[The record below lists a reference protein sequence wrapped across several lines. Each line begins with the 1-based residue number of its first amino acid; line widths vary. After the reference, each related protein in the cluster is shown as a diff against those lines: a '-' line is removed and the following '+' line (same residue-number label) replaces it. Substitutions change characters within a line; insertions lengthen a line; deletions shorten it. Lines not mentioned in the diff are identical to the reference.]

1 MPGNDS
7 FDTLIEGFLA
17 FRRYSYQGDAASM
30 PRLVEEGQS
39 PDYFIISCI
48 DSRSNP
54 GTIFRPAPGTFFAHK
69 AMGSIVRPYKQ
80 GTALAAALQFA
91 LTHNKVNKI
100 VILGHTGCGAIKALV
115 EQIDD
120 PEIASFVEVARA
132 GLERAKT
139 LAADGDATL
148 FRHAEEQIVLQS
160 RENLKSYPSVKLAL
174 DEGRLEIRAWLF
186 EMETGELFEYNEPA
200 QKFIAITENRT
211 TTEDRSRTHA

>member
-1 MPGNDS
+1 MPETNS
-7 FDTLIEGFLA
+7 FDQLIEGFLA

-69 AMGSIVRPYKQ
+69 AMGAIVRPYKQ

-91 LTHNKVNKI
+91 LMHNKVDKI

-120 PEIASFVEVARA
+120 EEIASFVAVAKA
-132 GLERAKT
+132 GLDKART
-139 LAADGDATL
+139 LAKENDTSL

-160 RENLKSYPSVKLAL
+160 MENLKTYPSVHKALA
-174 DEGRLEIRAWLF
+174 EGRLEIRAWLF
-186 EMETGELFEYNEPA
+186 EMETGEMFEYNEA
-200 QKFIAITENRT
+200 DKEFIEITKNRT